1 MHSIAAVDGSS
12 RNEEVTQSG
21 DDKKEENT
29 NIPSS
34 EKLNETPEET
44 PENRSQLGEMQAAG
58 DMVETAFSHVPFAD
72 NVSTD
77 QSDENTDDENSHGDT
92 DETRSKGN
100 DLENPEKPV
109 SNNQETDL

>member
-12 RNEEVTQSG
+12 PNEEGAQSG
-21 DDKKEENT
+21 DDNEEENT

-34 EKLNETPEET
+34 EEQNEIPEET
-44 PENRSQLGEMQAAG
+44 SINRSQLGQMKAAG
-58 DMVETAFSHVPFAD
+58 ETAFSHVPFAD

-77 QSDENTDDENSHGDT
+77 QSDENIDDENSHGDT
-92 DETRSKGN
+92 DETRPKGN
-100 DLENPEKPV
+100 DFENPEKPV

>member
-1 MHSIAAVDGSS
+1 MHSIAALDGSS
-12 RNEEVTQSG
+12 PNEEGAQSG
-21 DDKKEENT
+21 DDNGEENT

-34 EKLNETPEET
+34 EEQNEIPEET
-44 PENRSQLGEMQAAG
+44 SINRSQLGQMKAAG